1 MEAGTEGTRRSQRR
15 ELQRGTAVKST
26 TKLANQSS
34 RTRFGEE
41 VGCLVGCRHVNEAEG
56 AVIYGLLTKPV
67 ELAIQSPSTQAGP
80 TPQWAPGPAHAPPGG
95 PRRPSRACRVCPG
108 VR

>member
-41 VGCLVGCRHVNEAEG
+41 VGCLVGRGHVNEAEG

-67 ELAIQSPSTQAGP
+67 ELAIQML
-80 TPQWAPGPAHAPPGG
+80 HFLRRRGG
-95 PRRPSRACRVCPG
+95 GG
-108 VR
+108 VRHFDASSVVLKEDGRL